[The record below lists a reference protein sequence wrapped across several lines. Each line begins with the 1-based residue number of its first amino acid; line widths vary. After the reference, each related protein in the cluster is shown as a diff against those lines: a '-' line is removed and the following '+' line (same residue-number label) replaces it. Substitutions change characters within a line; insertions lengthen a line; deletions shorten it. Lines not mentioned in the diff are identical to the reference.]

1 LIHKQYNE
9 PLSIQKGAFLE
20 PNAMRNLQLLLLL
33 LLSFLTSTGQK
44 VDTLIKMSAYKSY
57 YSYQVKNPLYVT
69 YTLSKGGGDCNR
81 NKFSFKNCGINTA
94 DDEDYSGTGY
104 DKGHM
109 ANAED
114 FAYDCELDKETFCY
128 YNCVPQTT
136 KLNRGIWKTWETKV
150 RKLSQ
155 SKPVFVIAGAIYTNQ
170 LLKYGHTVVKP
181 DYCYKI
187 VVDPPTGNIIYCL
200 LFPNDKTG
208 RVEELSLAQLKAK
221 LVYPLVP

>member
-1 LIHKQYNE
+1 
-9 PLSIQKGAFLE
+9 
-20 PNAMRNLQLLLLL
+20 
-33 LLSFLTSTGQK
+33 
-44 VDTLIKMSAYKSY
+44 MSAYKSY

-81 NKFSFKNCGINTA
+81 NKFTFKSCGINTA

-114 FAYDCELDKETFCY
+114 FAYDCDLDKETFCY

-155 SKPVFVIAGAIYTNQ
+155 SKPVFVIAGAIYTDQ
-170 LLKYGHTVVKP
+170 LLKDGHTVVKP

>member
-1 LIHKQYNE
+1 M
-9 PLSIQKGAFLE
+9 
-20 PNAMRNLQLLLLL
+20 MRKYQLLLLL
-33 LLSFLTSTGQK
+33 LFSFFASTAQK

-57 YSYQVKNPLYVT
+57 YSYEVKNPLYVT

-114 FAYDCELDKETFCY
+114 FAYDCDLDKETFCY

-136 KLNRGIWKTWETKV
+136 KLNRGIWKSWETKV

-170 LLKYGHTVVKP
+170 LLKEGHTVVKP

-200 LFPNDKTG
+200 LFPNDNTG
-208 RVEELSLAQLKAK
+208 TVEELSLAQLKAK

>member
-1 LIHKQYNE
+1 MNK
-9 PLSIQKGAFLE
+9 
-20 PNAMRNLQLLLLL
+20 LLLLL
-33 LLSFLTSTGQK
+33 TFTLSALISKAQQ
-44 VDTLIKMSAYKSY
+44 VDTLIHMAAYKSY

-81 NKFSFKNCGINTA
+81 AKFSFQKCGIKTA
-94 DDEDYSGTGY
+94 DDDDYFGTGY
-104 DKGHM
+104 DKGHL

-114 FAYDCELDKETFCY
+114 FAYNCSLDKETFCY

-155 SKPVFVIAGAIYTNQ
+155 SKPVFVIAGAIYTDQ
-170 LLKYGHTVVKP
+170 LLKEGHTVVKP

-187 VVDPPTGNIIYCL
+187 IVDPPTGNILYCL
-200 LFPNDKTG
+200 LFPNDESG
-208 RVEELSLAQLKAK
+208 RVEALSLSALKAK
-221 LVYPLVP
+221 LPYPLVP

>member
-1 LIHKQYNE
+1 MNK
-9 PLSIQKGAFLE
+9 
-20 PNAMRNLQLLLLL
+20 LLLLL
-33 LLSFLTSTGQK
+33 TFTLSALISKAQQ
-44 VDTLIKMSAYKSY
+44 VDTLIHMAAYKSY

-81 NKFSFKNCGINTA
+81 AKFSFKKCGIKTA
-94 DDEDYSGTGY
+94 DDDDYSGTGY
-104 DKGHM
+104 DKGHL

-114 FAYDCELDKETFCY
+114 FAYNCSLDKETFCY

-155 SKPVFVIAGAIYTNQ
+155 SKPVFVIAGAIYTDQ
-170 LLKYGHTVVKP
+170 LLKDGHTVVIP

-187 VVDPPTGNIIYCL
+187 IVDPPTGNILYCL
-200 LFPNDKTG
+200 LFPNDESG
-208 RVEELSLAQLKAK
+208 RVEALSLSALKAK
-221 LVYPLVP
+221 LPYPLVP

>member
-1 LIHKQYNE
+1 MNK
-9 PLSIQKGAFLE
+9 
-20 PNAMRNLQLLLLL
+20 LLLLL
-33 LLSFLTSTGQK
+33 TFTLSALISKAQQ
-44 VDTLIKMSAYKSY
+44 VDTLIHMAAYKSY

-81 NKFSFKNCGINTA
+81 AKFSFKKCGIKTA
-94 DDEDYSGTGY
+94 DDD
-104 DKGHM
+104 DKGHL

-114 FAYDCELDKETFCY
+114 FAYNCSLDKETFCY

-155 SKPVFVIAGAIYTNQ
+155 SKPVFVIAGAIYTDQ
-170 LLKYGHTVVKP
+170 LLKEGHTVVKP

-187 VVDPPTGNIIYCL
+187 IVDPPTGNILYCL
-200 LFPNDKTG
+200 LFPNDESG
-208 RVEELSLAQLKAK
+208 RVEALSLSALKAK
-221 LVYPLVP
+221 LPYPLVP

>member
-1 LIHKQYNE
+1 MKSIKLLALLICSY
-9 PLSIQKGAFLE
+9 LSSSAQ
-20 PNAMRNLQLLLLL
+20 Q
-33 LLSFLTSTGQK
+33 
-44 VDTLIKMSAYKSY
+44 VDTLIKMAAYKSY

-81 NKFSFKNCGINTA
+81 AKFSFKSCGINTA
-94 DDEDYSGTGY
+94 GDEDYAGTGY
-104 DKGHM
+104 DKGHL

-136 KLNRGIWKTWETKV
+136 KLNRGIWKSWETKV

-155 SKPVFVIAGAIYTNQ
+155 SKPVFVIAGAIYSDQ
-170 LLKYGHTVVKP
+170 LLKEGHTVVKP

-187 VVDPPTGNIIYCL
+187 IVDPPTGKIVYCL
-200 LFPNDKTG
+200 LFPNDNSGK
-208 RVEELSLAQLKAK
+208 VEELSLSQLKAK
-221 LVYPLVP
+221 LPYPLVP